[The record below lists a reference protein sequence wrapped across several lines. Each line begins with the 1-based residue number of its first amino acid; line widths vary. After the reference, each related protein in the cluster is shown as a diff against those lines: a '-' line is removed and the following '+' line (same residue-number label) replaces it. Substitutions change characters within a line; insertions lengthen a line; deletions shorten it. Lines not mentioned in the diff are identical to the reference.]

1 VTNRP
6 PATPPRRL
14 HAPRRGS
21 GPRIVLVHGFTQ
33 SAASFE
39 PVARALAG
47 SHEVVTPDLPGHGR
61 SPAAAGG
68 LESAAAELASSCGR
82 ATYVGYSLGGRV
94 CLQLAL
100 DHPDVVERLVLVST
114 TAGIEDLD
122 ERAERAGEDEQL
134 ARRIEEGGD
143 RNLPAFLD
151 EWLAGPL
158 FAHLSDEAA
167 GRPARLV
174 NTAAGLASSLRAH
187 GTGAMLP
194 LWERLGELGMPV
206 VVVAGAD
213 DAKFASLAR
222 RLAAATRSSSLV
234 LVPGAGHA
242 VPFEQPEAFARLVAG
257 VIAGAPPPAGEPG
270 GGPGIPA

>member
-1 VTNRP
+1 VTYGP
-6 PATPPRRL
+6 PATPARPL
-14 HAPRRGS
+14 HAPQRKS

-33 SAASFE
+33 SAASWE
-39 PVARALAG
+39 PVAQALAG

-61 SPAAAGG
+61 SPAAAGD
-68 LESAAAELASSCGR
+68 LRSAAAELAASCGP

-100 DHPDVVERLVLVST
+100 DCPEVVERLVLVST

-122 ERAERAGEDEQL
+122 ERSERAARDEEL

-143 RNLPAFLD
+143 RSLPAFLD

-158 FAHLSDEAA
+158 FQHLTDEAA
-167 GRPARLV
+167 NRPARLV
-174 NTAAGLASSLRAH
+174 STAAGLASSLRAH

-213 DAKFASLAR
+213 DARFAALAR
-222 RLAAATRSSSLV
+222 RLAAATRRSSLV
-234 LVPGAGHA
+234 LVPGTGHA
-242 VPFEQPEAFARLVAG
+242 VPFEQPEAFARLVAAIVG
-257 VIAGAPPPAGEPG
+257 GAPAPSADSG
-270 GGPGIPA
+270 GGPEVPA